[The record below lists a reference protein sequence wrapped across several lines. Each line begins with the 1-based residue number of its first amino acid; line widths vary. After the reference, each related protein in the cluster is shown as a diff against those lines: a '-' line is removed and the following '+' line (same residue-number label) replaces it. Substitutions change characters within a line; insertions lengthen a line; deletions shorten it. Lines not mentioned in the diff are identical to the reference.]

1 MEVIMRKAY
10 KTLARRNTIYSTIFT
25 FFTVFYTAQYFIQDK
40 SLWHIFLPIEILLT
54 LLYTGIFFS
63 CLLSEL
69 KFMDKYNLGLKISMA
84 EDQENRRKMSF
95 DFNDFD
101 ETINNKSTWNLLNT
115 ITTCLC
121 FGIYAFSTIG
131 NCAWWMIIILIIEA
145 FILLLISGSVFS
157 LYKDCKKKF
166 KEIDKKFTEGVYNK

>member
-1 MEVIMRKAY
+1 
-10 KTLARRNTIYSTIFT
+10 
-25 FFTVFYTAQYFIQDK
+25 
-40 SLWHIFLPIEILLT
+40 
-54 LLYTGIFFS
+54 
-63 CLLSEL
+63 
-69 KFMDKYNLGLKISMA
+69 MDEYNLGLKISMA

-145 FILLLISGSVFS
+145 FILLLISRSVFS

-166 KEIDKKFTEGVYNK
+166 KEIDRNNETFELRQKAGKPTEGVLWDNDDFNQNEVYGNKHGIGGVTVALCGGGRRPEDNCDYDHDGTPDCIEDRWNAERCL